1 MSLNQSKPQVTSM
14 KRWIIFGAGGLLIL
28 ALVLILAN
36 LIANIFHAAHKD
48 STAKVEKAPSH
59 IATTQHPEWIEQ
71 GQVRKAAPTKVQT
84 MIPDN
89 QSVSAASY
97 PKPDQTVKKSPE
109 EQAAREAYQK
119 AMAAPITSNQ
129 LNPGLDSNVEKINP
143 QQASSPA
150 GLMSNGM
157 LTSQDDPNQ
166 QAAKKAFLENNSQ
179 LNANEY
185 LPTRVTLPKSPYEVK
200 AGTIIPATLI
210 KGINSDLPGQ
220 MTAQVRN
227 NVYDT
232 VTGNYLLIPQGT
244 TIIGSYNSEVT
255 YGQERVQV
263 IWKRLIFPNGQSLNI
278 LGMPGT
284 DVSGYSGFNDQVNNH
299 YVKIFG
305 STILMSAL
313 AAGAQLSQPQ
323 QAQNPFAPPTVG
335 QTLAQSLGTNIANT
349 GNALLAK
356 NLGIQPP
363 LIIRPGFKFNIEVT
377 QDAILPQPYHAQVV
391 YENSH

>member
-14 KRWIIFGAGGLLIL
+14 KKWITLGVGGLLSL
-28 ALVLILAN
+28 GLVLILAN
-36 LIANIFHAAHKD
+36 LIANILHAKYKD
-48 STAKVEKAPSH
+48 STDKAEKAPSH
-59 IATTQHPEWIEQ
+59 VATTQHPDWIEQ
-71 GQVRKAAPTKVQT
+71 GQVRKAVPAKVQT
-84 MIPDN
+84 TIPAN

-97 PKPDQTVKKSPE
+97 PKPGETAKKSPE

-119 AMAAPITSNQ
+119 AMAAPINSNQ
-129 LNPGLDSNVEKINP
+129 LNPGLENNLEKVSA
-143 QQASSPA
+143 QQASPPA
-150 GLMSNGM
+150 GLMPNGM
-157 LTSQDDPNQ
+157 IAGQDDPNR
-166 QAAKKAFLENNSQ
+166 QAAKKAFLENNNQ

-232 VTGNYLLIPQGT
+232 VTGKYLLIPQGT
-244 TIIGSYNSEVT
+244 TIIGLYNSEVT

-323 QAQNPFAPPTVG
+323 QARDPFAPPTVG

-356 NLGIQPP
+356 NLGIQPT
-363 LIIRPGFKFNIEVT
+363 LVIRPGFKFNVEVT
-377 QDAILPQPYHAQVV
+377 QDAIFPQPYNEQVV
-391 YENSH
+391 YEGSN